1 MKIKF
6 ITFGCKVNAGE
17 DQLYLSQLIEQGFL
31 EAKDIDEADIVVI
44 NTCAVTEHAAKKSAH
59 YIAKLRKSYTH
70 LKIIVTGCLT
80 EDDGINLKEYGADI
94 IITNGSKADIINH
107 ILNMTDGLIKAGT
120 GSFAGGAVSF
130 NTGTKTRAFFKI
142 QDGCNAFCTYCIIPR
157 LRGKPKSMKRQDV
170 ISGFKKLISS
180 NYKEIVLVGIHI
192 GLYGK
197 DTNDNLTSL
206 LKELVSIEGD
216 FRIRLTSIEI
226 NEITDEL
233 LYLIKDSNK
242 ICPHLHIPLQSG
254 SNKILKLMGRKYK
267 KEDYIN
273 TINKARSIISDVTI
287 GSDIIAGFPNENDD
301 DFNESLNTLKLAG
314 TEFYHAFAYSE
325 RKGTPACLMD
335 NKVDIKVR
343 EERSKILRAQGDEM
357 LLALQKKS
365 IGKTYKILSEKGN
378 KGHSP
383 NYMLIHYDKDVA
395 PNQFINVLITEIKN
409 GKLYGKVI

>member
-1 MKIKF
+1 
-6 ITFGCKVNAGE
+6 
-17 DQLYLSQLIEQGFL
+17 
-31 EAKDIDEADIVVI
+31 
-44 NTCAVTEHAAKKSAH
+44 
-59 YIAKLRKSYTH
+59 
-70 LKIIVTGCLT
+70 
-80 EDDGINLKEYGADI
+80 
-94 IITNGSKADIINH
+94 
-107 ILNMTDGLIKAGT
+107 MTDGLIKAGT
-120 GSFAGGAVSF
+120 GNFAGGAVSF

-357 LLALQKKS
+357 LLELQKKS
-365 IGKTYKILSEKGN
+365 IGKTYRVLSEKGN